1 MAQEQKKLLPKLT
14 AEELAVRRKMNERGE
29 AISGLWRRV
38 SYRRALVEGL
48 AFFTAWRLL
57 YLVPVPFW
65 PSGIFPLILLIL
77 LALRISPPIWSTL
90 RVIAPRREK
99 MSVRFMKMSAIL
111 ALGATGID
119 MLINL
124 FIGEAMDPFG
134 GPASG
139 PDIQRLLAKSNPL
152 PLGTFA
158 LHTVEVFGGLLVYY
172 FIAVICVRLAQGGFL
187 RFTMPSGDG
196 RVTL

>member
-1 MAQEQKKLLPKLT
+1 MTQEQKKLLPKLT

-38 SYRRALVEGL
+38 SYSRALIEGL
-48 AFFTAWRLL
+48 ILFTAWRLL

-65 PSGIFPLILLIL
+65 PSGIFPLILLL
-77 LALRISPPIWSTL
+77 LLTLRISPPIWSTL

-99 MSVRFMKMSAIL
+99 MSVRFIKMSALL
-111 ALGATGID
+111 AAGATGID

-139 PDIQRLLAKSNPL
+139 PDIQRLLTKSL

-158 LHTVEVFGGLLVYY
+158 LHTIEVFGGLLVYY